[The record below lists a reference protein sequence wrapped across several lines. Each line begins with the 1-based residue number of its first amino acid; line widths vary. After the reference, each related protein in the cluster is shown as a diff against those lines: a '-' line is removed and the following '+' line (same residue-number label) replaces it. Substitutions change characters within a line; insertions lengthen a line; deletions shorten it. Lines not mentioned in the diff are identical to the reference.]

1 MNYMEI
7 YLNKIFKTSLRY
19 NIDDYKMKLD
29 KKLKDIEEY
38 IAYLSE
44 KRMQLKKLIDS
55 ISLAL
60 ENKYIDIADLY
71 NIRCAEEVHDNE
83 IASLRNNLNQIEA
96 YCAQIETKI
105 SEQAKEKM
113 TIEKECHLIHY
124 MSAVA

>member
-1 MNYMEI
+1 M
-7 YLNKIFKTSLRY
+7 
-19 NIDDYKMKLD
+19 
-29 KKLKDIEEY
+29 KDIEEY

-96 YCAQIETKI
+96 YCAQIESKI

>member
-1 MNYMEI
+1 MNYMEN
-7 YLNKIFKTSLRY
+7 YLNHIFKSSLRY
-19 NIDDYKMKLD
+19 NIDEYKMKLD
-29 KKLKDIEEY
+29 KKIKSIESY
-38 IAYLSE
+38 IAYLNG
-44 KRMQLKKLIDS
+44 KRAQLKKLIDS

-96 YCAQIETKI
+96 YCAQIESKI

>member
-96 YCAQIETKI
+96 YCAQIESKI
-105 SEQAKEKM
+105 NEQAKEKM

>member
-96 YCAQIETKI
+96 YCAQIESKI
-105 SEQAKEKM
+105 SEQAKGKM